1 MLFRSISRWPLK
13 LSIIA
18 ILLFVTYT
26 GIRAMSESYDNDAF
40 PEALAI
46 KVELLPLIFPI
57 HMVAGGLSLLLVP
70 ATIYLRRTKFHRVF
84 GRLAAIDILL
94 AGLTAPFVAWAVPV
108 TIISAAGFT
117 AQSVIWMGL
126 LAAGIWNIRRARVN
140 AHQTCMLLM
149 AAVTSGAMFFR
160 IFLGLWTRFGNH
172 RYFYDFYALNAWIA
186 WGLPLFVMGAI
197 LLRKNLRRELH

>member
-1 MLFRSISRWPLK
+1 
-13 LSIIA
+13 
-18 ILLFVTYT
+18 
-26 GIRAMSESYDNDAF
+26 
-40 PEALAI
+40 
-46 KVELLPLIFPI
+46 
-57 HMVAGGLSLLLVP
+57 MVAGGLSLLLVP
-70 ATIYLRRTKFHRVF
+70 ATIYLRGTKFHRFF
-84 GRLAAIDILL
+84 GRVAAIDILL

-108 TIISAAGFT
+108 TVISAAGFT
-117 AQSVIWMGL
+117 AQSVMWMGL

-186 WGLPLFVMGAI
+186 WTLPLFVMGAI